1 MENNKPNG
9 KTVKHSRIT
18 IKKEEKTISI
28 PVAVF
33 SAISVTI
40 GAGMVAVPKTTLES
54 GIPFG
59 IAYNLLNYVLTIYSI
74 HLLLESARVTG
85 LYSMPRLT
93 YE

>member
-1 MENNKPNG
+1 MEVHNTGERSNINP
-9 KTVKHSRIT
+9 
-18 IKKEEKTISI
+18 KKSIAHEEKTISLWI
-28 PVAVF
+28 AVF

-40 GAGMVAVPKTTLES
+40 GGGMVAVPKTALES

-59 IAYNLLNYVLTIYSI
+59 VAYNILNFLLTIYSI

-85 LYSMPRLT
+85 IYSMPRLT